1 MQERIRKAVHLMTN
15 YPDFVQRW
23 LTEAE
28 AALPDDQQR
37 LQARHALE
45 EAYRA
50 ACARGPEGD
59 AAWQAALDEVGTVAQ
74 YLERT
79 QQKELAFSRK
89 CACGFFAAAAVC
101 LVYLV
106 ARIALTSF
114 APDAAQVYRNPSIVV
129 NSGSGADM
137 GFAVGI
143 GLLCLAV
150 GIYFRRQLAQRKQRG
165 GNAQ

>member
-1 MQERIRKAVHLMTN
+1 MTN

-50 ACARGPEGD
+50 ACARGLESN

-74 YLERT
+74 YLEHT

-89 CACGFFAAAAVC
+89 CARSFFAAAAVC
-101 LVYLV
+101 LIYLAV
-106 ARIALTSF
+106 RIALTSF
-114 APDAAQVYRNPSIVV
+114 APDAKQVYRNPSIVV
-129 NSGSGADM
+129 TSGSGADM

-150 GIYFRRQLAQRKQRG
+150 GIYFRRQFSQQKQRG
-165 GNAQ
+165 SDAQ